1 MAPRPRPRPPS
12 FFAVTFSP
20 VELLVLLFHALDE
33 FFRTGHVGLG
43 TLARAVVDDAGQA
56 VARRLGKPHVA
67 RNDGLE
73 DLVAEM
79 LLKLRAHLLLE
90 RDARVEH
97 HAQKRH
103 DAQVL
108 VLLGTNALD
117 AAHEVGKPLERIVFA
132 LHRNDDA
139 VSRAQRVERQ
149 HRQARRTVDE
159 HIVVLVELGL
169 ERLLEAH
176 VSMIKPHELHLG
188 TRQLAIAG
196 RTSKP
201 PSAEWQTACSK
212 LAMPSSTS

>member
-1 MAPRPRPRPPS
+1 M
-12 FFAVTFSP
+12 
-20 VELLVLLFHALDE
+20 LLFHALDE

-139 VSRAQRVERQ
+139 VSRAQRVER
-149 HRQARRTVDE
+149 HADS
-159 HIVVLVELGL
+159 G
-169 ERLLEAH
+169 
-176 VSMIKPHELHLG
+176 
-188 TRQLAIAG
+188 
-196 RTSKP
+196 
-201 PSAEWQTACSK
+201 
-212 LAMPSSTS
+212 